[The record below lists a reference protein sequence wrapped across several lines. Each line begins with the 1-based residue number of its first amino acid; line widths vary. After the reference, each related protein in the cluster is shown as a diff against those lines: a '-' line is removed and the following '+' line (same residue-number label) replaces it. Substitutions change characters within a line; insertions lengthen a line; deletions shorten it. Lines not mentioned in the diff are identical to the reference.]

1 MCKTP
6 ELVSG
11 KDLRSLNSEVICPE
25 LRQSSLSPAESDSGL
40 ITTYPEVGPHPP
52 KGAIPLSV
60 LILSLL
66 VLFVSAFFA
75 AAALC
80 AYALKKREKL
90 PFRKQGEVGL
100 AGIQME
106 CGIFTEQP
114 PTLPET
120 PPSNH
125 VYDSIGAPSSHMC
138 SNSIYKSRQEELGQ
152 KHPFSETKESGS
164 HYRTLVEKE
173 KEWTM
178 AISSSPIN
186 TIVTVG
192 APCGDIASF
201 QENGILC
208 PTVIDSQGPTPKVG
222 LVDSLFGTASQF
234 SNLPDRHMHPSSEY
248 PHAKQDARQM
258 QMITTTTGT
267 RTGCPNQTQSDYP
280 ELRARLKTK
289 VDYIDMLERSYQF

>member
-1 MCKTP
+1 
-6 ELVSG
+6 
-11 KDLRSLNSEVICPE
+11 
-25 LRQSSLSPAESDSGL
+25 
-40 ITTYPEVGPHPP
+40 
-52 KGAIPLSV
+52 
-60 LILSLL
+60 
-66 VLFVSAFFA
+66 
-75 AAALC
+75 
-80 AYALKKREKL
+80 
-90 PFRKQGEVGL
+90 
-100 AGIQME
+100 
-106 CGIFTEQP
+106 
-114 PTLPET
+114 
-120 PPSNH
+120 
-125 VYDSIGAPSSHMC
+125 
-138 SNSIYKSRQEELGQ
+138 
-152 KHPFSETKESGS
+152 
-164 HYRTLVEKE
+164 
-173 KEWTM
+173 M